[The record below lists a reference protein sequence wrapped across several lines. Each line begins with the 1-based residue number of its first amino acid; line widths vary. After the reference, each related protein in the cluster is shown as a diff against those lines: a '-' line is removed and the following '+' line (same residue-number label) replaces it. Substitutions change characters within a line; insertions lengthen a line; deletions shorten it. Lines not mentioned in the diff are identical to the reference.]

1 LPKYAVYA
9 FLCGATILICT
20 IQTPVYTVPM
30 TKIRKKA
37 DNRAVTVFK
46 ILFLVWLVGFVIALI
61 NRIYMIL
68 KNP

>member
-1 LPKYAVYA
+1 
-9 FLCGATILICT
+9 
-20 IQTPVYTVPM
+20 M